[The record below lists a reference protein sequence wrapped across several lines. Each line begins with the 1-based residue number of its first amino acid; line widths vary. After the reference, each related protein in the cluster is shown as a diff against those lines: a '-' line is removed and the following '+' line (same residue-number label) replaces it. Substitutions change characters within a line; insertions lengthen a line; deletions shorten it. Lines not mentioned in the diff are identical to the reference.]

1 MKGRI
6 VSDTAPT
13 LAEPATG
20 SEYPYST
27 AVRKTVE
34 VTFTIAPHMTW
45 DSYTRLFY
53 DRANQIIQSQANEL
67 LRRGNISVHEVR
79 HLVESQRNRLVME
92 FRNRVSPFGRLYSE
106 ILKPAK
112 QLPTLET
119 MLARK
124 GTLEGVLH
132 SVGKT
137 RQVVNRIATAS
148 RVAGPATIVLQL
160 TLSAVVIYTAP
171 PEERGRVAAGET
183 GGIVGG
189 VAGGVGGAWA
199 GCATLAMLAS
209 PSLVIPVVGE
219 VGTGGACLVGGIVG
233 GLGLGW
239 LGNEAGRAAGVALYD
254 FTTSAH
260 WIG

>member
-6 VSDTAPT
+6 VSDTA
-13 LAEPATG
+13 LAQPLSEP
-20 SEYPYST
+20 EYPYS
-27 AVRKTVE
+27 AVVRKTIE

-45 DSYTRLFY
+45 DSYARLFY
-53 DRANQIIQSQANEL
+53 DRANQVIQSQANEL
-67 LRRGNISVHEVR
+67 LRRGNISAHEVR

-92 FRNRVSPFGRLYSE
+92 FRNRLSPFGRLYSE
-106 ILKPAK
+106 ILKPAN

-132 SVGKT
+132 SVGKS
-137 RQVVNRIATAS
+137 RQVVNRIATVS
-148 RVAGPATIVLQL
+148 RAAGPAAIVLQL

-171 PEERGRVAAGET
+171 PEEQGRVAAGEIGSVT
-183 GGIVGG
+183 GG
-189 VAGGVGGAWA
+189 VAGGIGGAWA
-199 GCATLAMLAS
+199 GCATFAMFAS

-233 GLGLGW
+233 GLGFGW
-239 LGNEAGRAAGVALYD
+239 LGSEAGRATGTALYD

-260 WIG
+260 WIGQ